1 MPFYPA
7 KGSGAICET
16 WVINER
22 ARRITALVEKPRCM
36 TVEAATIVIDA
47 AMFSIGC
54 IEGTVRAEIQARMD
68 ARGEDDHGIR

>member
-47 AMFSIGC
+47 AMFNIGC
-54 IEGTVRAEIQARMD
+54 VEGTVRKRIE
-68 ARGEDDHGIR
+68 EK